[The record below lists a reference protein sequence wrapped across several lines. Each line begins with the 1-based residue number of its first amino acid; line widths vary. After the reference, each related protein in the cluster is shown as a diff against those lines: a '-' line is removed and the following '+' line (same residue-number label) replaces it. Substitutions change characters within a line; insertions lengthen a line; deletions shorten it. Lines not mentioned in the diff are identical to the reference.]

1 MDTSLESRGCRRSDP
16 LGDSTQREGSLNLTV
31 RLLKC
36 PPFPLL
42 LSASKRLEPAARG
55 ALFCCRFPCLLPF
68 VCYRGTL
75 WILKRDAFRV
85 ALKSSFNRV
94 TERKLIIK
102 YNRMRTGNITRHMKN
117 SVNEASSVINIIY

>member
-36 PPFPLL
+36 PPFPPAS
-42 LSASKRLEPAARG
+42 LSLQETGARG
-55 ALFCCRFPCLLPF
+55 ARSVSFVVGFLACCPLY
-68 VCYRGTL
+68 VTRGTL

-102 YNRMRTGNITRHMKN
+102 YNAYRKHYKTYERF
-117 SVNEASSVINIIY
+117 Y